1 MEHIEKRF
9 GGWRDCLFLEGVGLL
24 LCNQCWQP
32 FQHFFFFWFL
42 FKIPCSVAKRTEK
55 MMRDLFRKDM
65 EKVASFWWNI
75 PLGQEGKE
83 GL

>member
-1 MEHIEKRF
+1 MFIF
-9 GGWRDCLFLEGVGLL
+9 GGGRLAFVQSVLATF
-24 LCNQCWQP
+24 P
-32 FQHFFFFWFL
+32 TFFFFLFL